1 MPPVLFYFN
10 SVITN
15 GAFALRVTFWTDY
28 IAVKAANYT
37 ASKPATAVDQV
48 IILNGMDCVMMKML
62 EYRLIKKDGQI
73 VQSLSTISLEFIVDL
88 GQTGLTIL
96 TNFDVVK
103 WL

>member
-1 MPPVLFYFN
+1 
-10 SVITN
+10 
-15 GAFALRVTFWTDY
+15 
-28 IAVKAANYT
+28 
-37 ASKPATAVDQV
+37 
-48 IILNGMDCVMMKML
+48 MMKML